1 MKLNKTKIRYILRQN
16 RKGYPQKEIAQ
27 NVKVSQ
33 WKSCRSSKST
43 KGPGKN
49 LSWAKVLVAPPQ
61 TLPSEWSR
69 CRHSSAHS
77 LPLRSANAGDCGPET
92 I

>member
-33 WKSCRSSKST
+33 WKVIKEYKET
-43 KGPGKN
+43 GEEP
-49 LSWAKVLVAPPQ
+49 VLGESVGRAPAD
-61 TLPSEWSR
+61 L
-69 CRHSSAHS
+69 
-77 LPLRSANAGDCGPET
+77 T
-92 I
+92 IRVK